1 MNWLL
6 LASAF
11 LARRWAQAVS
21 VVVAG
26 ALGIA
31 MMQMVL
37 IAERELPKAASQAF
51 GGVDLVVGP
60 SGSALDLV
68 LCCVLHV
75 SDPRGLI
82 PMDAAI
88 RALASPLVRN
98 RAPIALGDNLN
109 GVRIVGTT
117 PEILDVYH
125 AQLATGRMW
134 NGPEQAV
141 LGAQAAHS
149 LKLSIGDGFVGAHG
163 LSEGGEP
170 HDEFPYVVTGILKP
184 TGSAL
189 DRLILTSIDT
199 VWDIHRFH
207 DEEEARNNGKPS
219 PPKILPM
226 TTAFVASVKSPVALA
241 SLPRQ
246 IAADDRLGAASPA
259 FESARLD
266 RAARPVIQGVLGIGV
281 LFALVAAITAAAV
294 LAAAMSGGV
303 RDLALLRVLGA
314 HRWEMAAIAIIQAVI
329 LSVLAVVV
337 GEAVVAILSGPV
349 ADMLAEHDG
358 LLIVGT
364 PSLREVAAI
373 SGGALLTAILAA
385 VVPAVR
391 AMRAP
396 VESLLSS

>member
-1 MNWLL
+1 MNWLV
-6 LASAF
+6 LATAF
-11 LARRWAQAVS
+11 LSRRWAQAFS

-37 IAERELPKAASQAF
+37 IADRELPKAASQAF

-60 SGSALDLV
+60 NGSALDLV

-82 PMDAAI
+82 PMDAALQ
-88 RALASPLVRN
+88 ALSSPLVRN

-109 GVRIVGTT
+109 GVRIVGTS

-125 AQLATGRMW
+125 AQLAAGRMW

-141 LGAQAAHS
+141 LGAQAAHT
-149 LKLSIGDGFVGAHG
+149 LKLAIGDGFVGAHG
-163 LSEGGEP
+163 LSEGGEA

-189 DRLILTSIDT
+189 DRLILTSINT

-207 DEEEARNNGKPS
+207 EEEDAKANGE
-219 PPKILPM
+219 PPPVPVPPAA
-226 TTAFVASVKSPVALA
+226 TAFVASVKSPVALA

-246 IAADDRLGAASPA
+246 IDADDRLGAASPA
-259 FESARLD
+259 FESARLA
-266 RAARPVIQGVLGIGV
+266 RAARPVIQAVLGIGV

-314 HRWEMAAIAIIQAVI
+314 HRWEMAAIAIMEAVI
-329 LSVLAVVV
+329 LSLLAVVV
-337 GEAVVAILSGPV
+337 GEALVAGLAGPV
-349 ADMLAEHDG
+349 ADMLAENDG
-358 LLIVGT
+358 LLIEGVPT
-364 PSLREVAAI
+364 LREIAAI
-373 SGGALLTAILAA
+373 SGGALLTAVLAA